1 LAPDFVLHR
10 LVWRRYR
17 DGWLSLPG
25 SDPIR
30 TFTDRATAEA
40 TARDLEWDLRGRVN
54 PFRCGG
60 PRLHYQTAFDAARL
74 FDWCLDHGLDPP
86 GVTDDSATWAAWWD
100 THREVFTATQRAA
113 VWEVVDR
120 VRFYRV
126 EEAEPAEPMHLVALP
141 HFENDPV
148 PSIGAPERYV
158 GCTPYMLVRRVVTA
172 ENLCE
177 SLFAD
182 RVIEAMDDA
191 LDYSRRAGWTIP
203 EEDPFGSDEPSGWY
217 DLSFDWQYQ
226 LGPVYFAEHRPLAL
240 ISDRPPTPG
249 REVFVVLRRGWRIEE
264 GGLPGSW
271 RWSATHARSCG
282 RPVAAF
288 GTQKSADEHMARLEA
303 EARQY
308 PSPFRFGNHLEWG
321 TLHASGAWGVLSN
334 MFPINFTNQWSD
346 YLASDRQWND
356 WWDAAVPHLS
366 AEQVETAWS
375 LFENLRFYEVV
386 AVEFRE

>member
-1 LAPDFVLHR
+1 MGPVFALHR

-25 SDPIR
+25 TDPVR
-30 TFTDRATAEA
+30 TFADRATAEA
-40 TARDLEWDLRGRVN
+40 TARDLEWGLRGRVN

-86 GVTDDSATWAAWWD
+86 GVTDDSGVWAAWWESHKD
-100 THREVFTATQRAA
+100 GFTPAQRAA
-113 VWEVVDR
+113 VWEVLDR

-148 PSIGAPERYV
+148 PSIGDSQYV
-158 GCTPYMLVRRVVTA
+158 GCTPYMLVRSRATA
-172 ENLCE
+172 NWLCQHV
-177 SLFAD
+177 ATD
-182 RVIEAMDDA
+182 RVFATGEYTAGDME
-191 LDYSRRAGWTIP
+191 RASWVMP
-203 EEDPFGSDEPSGWY
+203 DVDPFGEHEPRAWY
-217 DLSFDWQYQ
+217 AHGLE
-226 LGPVYFAEHRPLAL
+226 YFAEQRVLGL
-240 ISDRPPTPG
+240 TSDRSPTPG
-249 REVFVVLRRGWRIEE
+249 RDLFVVLRRSWRIEE

-271 RWSATHARSCG
+271 RWCPTHARTCG
-282 RPVAAF
+282 RAVAAF
-288 GTQKSADEHMARLEA
+288 GIQAAADAHMAKLEA

-321 TLHASGAWGVLSN
+321 TLHASGAWGVLSE
-334 MFPINFTNQWSD
+334 MAPINFTGLWQGYTGTD
-346 YLASDRQWND
+346 QLWND
-356 WWDAAVPHLS
+356 WWDAAVAHLS